1 MMNTLKLFLLRGFSM
16 SVNRNKL
23 GRQVMRLSGLCCPVC
38 AGRIEERVRLIDGV
52 TAAILDFVSRKITIE
67 VADKTAMSGV
77 TREVSRIVRDIE
89 PGVSVSSG
97 RKEEKTPL
105 RVPFRRGLQGLG
117 MALFI
122 FGMTAHTGGMSWF
135 GYPLSLGVFLAAYL
149 LTGWDVLFSAV
160 KNIGR
165 GRIFD
170 ENSLMS
176 AATIGAF
183 AIGQYPEGAAVMIFY
198 QIGEFFQDL
207 AVRRSRSSISALMD
221 IRPDFAHLKTAGG
234 LRRVKPEEVKPGD
247 RIVVKPG
254 ERVPLDGVVLE
265 GTSALDTSALTGE
278 ALPRDTG
285 PGNEILS
292 GSINKNGLLV
302 IEVTRE
308 FGESTVSKILELVEN
323 AGNRKS
329 PVENFITRFARYYT
343 PLVVFSALALA
354 VIPPL
359 FVSGASWTQWIN
371 RGLIFLVVSC
381 PCALVISIPLSFF
394 GGIGAASKR
403 GILVK
408 GSNYLEA
415 LTGAETVV
423 FDKTGT
429 LTRGIFKV
437 SRILPDPVWAGALP
451 AGIRPEDELLRLAA
465 CAERYSN
472 HPIALSIQ
480 EAWSSLR
487 TEGALPEV
495 PAEDIVEGEE
505 IAGEGIRVRIGGK
518 AVLAG
523 NVKLLTREGI
533 RFEEPELPGTA
544 VHLAVEGAYAG
555 SLIIADELKKDSAA
569 AVEELR
575 ELGIRNIVILTGDN
589 SLTGNAIGRELGVD
603 RVYAELL
610 PQEKVA
616 ALEALEQ
623 EKGAGGK
630 LIFVGDGINDAPVL
644 ARSDVGIAMGGLG
657 SDAAI
662 EAADVV
668 LMTDEPS
675 KTAEAVRI
683 ARRTRIIVWQNII
696 FALGVKAVIL
706 VLGALGIA
714 TMWAAVFGDVGVT
727 LIAILNAMRS
737 LWFPQTKSV

>member
-1 MMNTLKLFLLRGFSM
+1 MMSTLKLFLLKGFSM
-16 SVNRNKL
+16 SANRNKL
-23 GRQVMRLSGLCCPVC
+23 SRQVMRLSGLCCPVC
-38 AGRIEERVRLIDGV
+38 AGKIEERVRLIDGV
-52 TAAILDFVSRKITIE
+52 TTAILDFVSRKITIE
-67 VADKTAMSGV
+67 VADKTAISGV
-77 TREVSRIVRDIE
+77 AREVSRIVRDIE
-89 PGVSVSSG
+89 PGVSVFSG
-97 RKEEKTPL
+97 RRKEKIPL
-105 RVPFRRGLQGLG
+105 RVPLRRVLQGLG
-117 MALFI
+117 AALFI
-122 FGMTAHTGGMSWF
+122 FGMAAHIGGMSWF
-135 GYPLSLGVFLAAYL
+135 GHPLSLGVFLAAYL
-149 LTGWDVLFSAV
+149 LTGWDVFFSAV
-160 KNIGR
+160 RNIGR

-183 AIGQYPEGAAVMIFY
+183 VIGQYPEGAAVMIFY
-198 QIGEFFQDL
+198 QIGEFFQNL

-234 LRRVKPEEVKPGD
+234 LRRVNPEEVRPGD

-254 ERVPLDGVVLE
+254 EKVPLDGIVLE
-265 GTSALDTSALTGE
+265 GISALDTSALTGE

-292 GSINKNGLLV
+292 GSINKSGLLV

-359 FVSGASWTQWIN
+359 FVPGASWTQWIN

-415 LTGAETVV
+415 LTRVETVV

-437 SRILPDPVWAGALP
+437 SQILPDPAWTAALP
-451 AGIRPEDELLRLAA
+451 EGIRPEDELLRLVA
-465 CAERYSN
+465 CAERHSN
-472 HPIALSIQ
+472 HPISLSIQ

-495 PAEDIVEGEE
+495 STEITEEEE

-523 NVKLLTREGI
+523 NTRLLVREGI

-569 AVEELR
+569 TVEELR
-575 ELGIRNIVILTGDN
+575 ELGVRNIVILTGDN
-589 SLTGNAIGRELGVD
+589 SLTGNAIGRELGVN
-603 RVYAELL
+603 RVCAELL

-727 LIAILNAMRS
+727 LIAVFNAMRS
-737 LWFPQTKSV
+737 LWFPQTRAV